1 MVSSGRTHFYGRFT
15 EIARKQWL
23 SAKEN
28 MEKLPELYEKH
39 SQLTGDDANGFE
51 YLEID
56 PIEIE
61 IGSSCITIIVMCA
74 LAAEGYIYDY
84 AARNLSDSYADV
96 IDKLD
101 AVGKWV
107 VIPQLVTGQKFPKDG
122 KAYQLLKQLV
132 SDRNYLAHPKSAPSF
147 VYNEKKNDWDVSGKA
162 LRMHE
167 FSTSLLDKAQSALS
181 ALDELALVME
191 KLDPNEFASFLLGS
205 MVGKKK
211 EQADKYG
218 I

>member
-1 MVSSGRTHFYGRFT
+1 MSSYGRLYLYGRFA
-15 EIARKQWL
+15 EIARTQWL
-23 SAKEN
+23 SAKAN
-28 MEKLPELYEKH
+28 MEKLPVLYEKL

-51 YLEID
+51 YHEID

-61 IGSSCITIIVMCA
+61 IGSSCCIVIVMCA

-84 AARNLSDSYADV
+84 AARNLSDSFADD

-107 VIPQLVTGQKFPKDG
+107 VIPQLVTGKRFPKDG
-122 KAYQLLKQLV
+122 RAYQLLKQLV
-132 SDRNYLAHPKSAPSF
+132 SDRNYLAHPKSAPTF
-147 VYNEKKNDWDVSGKA
+147 VYNEKKKDWNIGSKA
-162 LRMHE
+162 LRMDD
-167 FSTSLLDKAQSALS
+167 FSTSLVEKAQNALN

-191 KLDPNEFASFLLGS
+191 KLDPEEPASLFLNAT
-205 MVGKKK
+205 VGRRK
-211 EQADKYG
+211 QRIDDYG